1 MSTLIAITGPAA
13 VGKST
18 VAKRLQAAFAGND
31 DLWLVMELDAFGRG
45 LPRDWIALGA
55 HAGRNAKRGY
65 AYTRATG
72 GEIEL
77 ALGPDGRRVLAAF
90 HRSVAAVVRSGVSVI
105 CETIVFDDDDWS
117 DWSESLNGIP
127 AFWVRLG
134 APVTVLEAR
143 EKADRSPIFQGLAR
157 GMSSK
162 TPVGAFD
169 LEADT
174 AIEDATAI
182 VQRIVAAQ
190 GDRK

>member
-1 MSTLIAITGPAA
+1 MSKLIAITGPAA

-18 VAKRLQAAFAGND
+18 VAKGLQAVFARNG
-31 DLWLVMELDAFGRG
+31 DLWLVIELDAFGRS

-55 HAGRNAKRGY
+55 HIGRNAERGY
-65 AYTRATG
+65 AYTRAIDG
-72 GEIEL
+72 RIEL
-77 ALGPDGRRVLAAF
+77 ALGPDGRRVLRAF
-90 HRSVAAVVRSGVSVI
+90 HRSVAAVVRSGVNVI
-105 CETIVFDDDDWS
+105 CETIVFDDEDWS
-117 DWSESLNGIP
+117 DWSESLNSIP
-127 AFWVRLG
+127 VCWVRLS
-134 APVTVLEAR
+134 APVTILEAR

-162 TPVGAFD
+162 TPVGVFD

-190 GDRK
+190 WNR